1 MDRVANLPTTSEEED
16 PLRPLLNR
24 ADLEPKRQTQKSV
37 RVALHGSGNGK
48 RVFNLGVLVKEV
60 TLSLDDLKRFTCVD
74 YPHGSRTSILAL
86 ANEPQMIGTTIKTMR
101 SLRVSL
107 CQLNSAVDVYR
118 QDSSCSSLIKQ
129 CA

>member
-24 ADLEPKRQTQKSV
+24 ADLEPKKKKKKSV

-107 CQLNSAVDVYR
+107 CQLNSAVDV
-118 QDSSCSSLIKQ
+118 
-129 CA
+129 

>member
-60 TLSLDDLKRFTCVD
+60 TLSLDDLKRFF
-74 YPHGSRTSILAL
+74 
-86 ANEPQMIGTTIKTMR
+86 K
-101 SLRVSL
+101 
-107 CQLNSAVDVYR
+107 
-118 QDSSCSSLIKQ
+118 K
-129 CA
+129 